1 MPSEDHGSTVPRRQ
15 LGRYL
20 RRAREDAQVTVK
32 AAADALE
39 WSTPRIWRI
48 ENGAVG
54 MRALDV
60 KAMCDLYGASAEL
73 TEVLMA
79 LARETKAKG
88 WWQSYGDALPSW
100 FELYVGLESAA
111 RRIRDLQTD
120 VVPGLLQTKAYA
132 REVIA
137 LDHPDLGPEEHERRL
152 AVRMER
158 QNLLVRRVPAPP
170 SLEVI
175 ISEAVLMR
183 SLRDR
188 SAMAGQ
194 LRHLAD
200 ANEMPNVA
208 VRLLPF
214 SAGLH
219 RWASGGGF
227 AILDFPEQRGREPE
241 PPTVYSDGPTGALY
255 LDKTREVDM
264 YESIWLSAS
273 ESALDSAQSTRAI
286 RALSEELY
294 NE

>member
-1 MPSEDHGSTVPRRQ
+1 MPTEAHGSTVPRRQ

-60 KAMCDLYGASAEL
+60 KAMCELYGASEDL
-73 TEVLMA
+73 TTALTA

-111 RRIRDLQTD
+111 SRIRYLQTD
-120 VVPGLLQTKAYA
+120 IVPGLLQTKAYT

-137 LDHPDLGPEEHERRL
+137 LDHPELAVEEQERRL

-158 QNLLVRRVPAPP
+158 QNLLVRRVPPAPE
-170 SLEVI
+170 LEVI
-175 ISEAVLMR
+175 LSEAVIR
-183 SLRDR
+183 RPIRDQA
-188 SAMAGQ
+188 AMAGQ
-194 LRHLAD
+194 LRYLAD
-200 ANEMPNVA
+200 ANDRPNVT
-208 VRLLPF
+208 VRMLPF

-219 RWASGGGF
+219 HWASTGGF
-227 AILDFPEQRGREPE
+227 AILDFPEQRGRDPE
-241 PPTVYSDGPTGALY
+241 PPTVYADGPTGALY

-264 YESIWLSAS
+264 YESIWSSAS
-273 ESALDSAQSTRAI
+273 DRAYDSAQSTRAF